1 MNKSDLIL
9 DLAQKCHIPPKVA
22 AEVVDL
28 FFGSMAEA
36 LRQGDRVEIR
46 GFGSFVSKRY
56 GAYEGRN
63 PKTGAKII
71 VPEKRLPFFKVG
83 KELRRKVDQ
92 ANGAAGDEGPWPN
105 GAA

>member
-9 DLAQKCHIPPKVA
+9 SVAQSCQIPPKVA

-28 FFGSMAEA
+28 FFNSMAEA
-36 LRQGDRVEIR
+36 LERGDRVEIR
-46 GFGSFVSKRY
+46 GFGSFISKRY

-63 PKTGAKII
+63 PKTGARIL

-83 KELRRKVDQ
+83 KELKRRVDFP
-92 ANGAAGDEGPWPN
+92 EGEALGVPEK
-105 GAA
+105 A

>member
-9 DLAQKCHIPPKVA
+9 ELAQKCEIPPKIA

-28 FFGSMAEA
+28 FFTNMADA
-36 LRQGDRVEIR
+36 LQRGDRVEIR
-46 GFGSFVSKRY
+46 GFGSFVSKLY

-63 PKTGAKII
+63 PKTGARIL

-83 KELRRKVDQ
+83 KELRKRVDGKWDGVRDD
-92 ANGAAGDEGPWPN
+92 AL
-105 GAA
+105 

>member
-9 DLAQKCHIPPKVA
+9 DLAQKCEISPKVA

-28 FFGSMAEA
+28 FFNSMGEA
-36 LRQGDRVEIR
+36 LERGDRVEIR

-63 PKTGAKII
+63 PKTGARIL

-83 KELRRKVDQ
+83 KELRRRVDGQ
-92 ANGAAGDEGPWPN
+92 PETGSPEPA
-105 GAA
+105 